1 MPEERIETLHIISNV
16 SIPDAK
22 THHFRHDHGSD
33 DEFCDLFSYN
43 NITMTHVRMKNEK
56 RGRI

>member
-1 MPEERIETLHIISNV
+1 MPEERIETLYITPNV
-16 SIPDAK
+16 SLPDAK

-56 RGRI
+56 